1 MSADCWRIMTMTR
14 YNKAQ
19 FAYEY
24 LLRLSQG
31 SRTGIV
37 GGLTDRLCMPGR
49 RRDAGD
55 RGMGGTTVCGAQT
68 GRYGVEP
75 ARLSAERQLPPLV
88 IVRPPRDPHSP
99 TPRTPWCPAAPR
111 PAAGRTRGQVRRLP
125 RPATC
130 PLYWVPVRGYCACT
144 RCCGGSPSLTSSV
157 RLSRCS
163 RQRQSQCL
171 RQRTASAKTSAL
183 RFP

>member
-1 MSADCWRIMTMTR
+1 MSVDCWRIMTMTR

-37 GGLTDRLCMPGR
+37 GGLTDRLRMPGR

-75 ARLSAERQLPPLV
+75 ARLSAERQLPPLL
-88 IVRPPRDPHSP
+88 IVRPPRGSHRP
-99 TPRTPWCPAAPR
+99 TPRTPWCPTAPR
-111 PAAGRTRGQVRRLP
+111 PAEGRTRGHGRRL
-125 RPATC
+125 RSHATC
-130 PLYWVPVRGYCACT
+130 PRSWVRGRGYWACT
-144 RCCGGSPSLTSSV
+144 WWCGGSPSLTGSV
-157 RLSRCS
+157 RLSRRT
-163 RQRQSQCL
+163 RQRPSQCL
-171 RQRTASAKTSAL
+171 RQRTASATTSAL